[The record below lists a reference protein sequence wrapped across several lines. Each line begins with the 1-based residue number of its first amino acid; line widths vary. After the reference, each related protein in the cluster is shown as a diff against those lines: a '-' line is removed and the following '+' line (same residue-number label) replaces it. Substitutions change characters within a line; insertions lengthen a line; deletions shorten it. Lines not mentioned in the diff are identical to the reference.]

1 MAKAAPHPR
10 GLYLLFFTEMW
21 ERFSY
26 YGMRA
31 LLMTYMLNY
40 LLWQPERASG
50 VYKWYTSLVY
60 LTPLLGGLIADRL
73 LGLRNSIVIGGILM
87 AIGHFL
93 MAFESLPFFYAAL
106 GFLIAGNGFFK
117 PNISTMVGKMYP
129 KGDNRR
135 DGAFTIFYMGINLGA
150 FLSPL
155 VCAWLKQHYSFHY
168 GFAAAGIGMCV
179 GLTVFLVGQKRV
191 LADIAAAEV
200 VEKSAKAESEEAA
213 KEAAANE
220 QPTGSAYRDGKPEAE
235 GAEGAAGAD
244 GARGFAGGLA
254 MVYPFV
260 MILAALGIAGMYVSM
275 FLSGH
280 AKGTALI
287 MPVAFGGVFV
297 TMAVI
302 LLRLKGKEGD
312 KSKVI
317 FMLFC
322 FAVLFWMA
330 FEQAGNA
337 LSIWADQHTVLKVG
351 TFEYPAEY
359 FQSVNAVLIFILAPL
374 FTMFWIK
381 VWNPST
387 PVKMFVALLFM
398 TASFAAMV
406 AGAGSENSRESR
418 VKLAGGVPAG
428 VDVSK
433 LDAGRLRF
441 EGGELV
447 VKGVLPIFG
456 RNGAIAA
463 AVPESY
469 AKFVETLEDRTKGAT
484 KASPVTIELTTLP
497 EYFEP
502 IMTKNDEANGAAELV
517 GATVGPDGK
526 VTAGPGAKI
535 VFHFH
540 APVDEN
546 SKVSVLQCAASP
558 AWKTAIVELAKAS
571 QDSRVSGMWLFLS
584 YLLAT
589 LGELCLS
596 PVGLSMVTKLAPA
609 RFGSL
614 FMGVW
619 LLASS
624 VAQYVGGSI
633 GESWG
638 KVTPVSYFQLF
649 VGISVL
655 GAGVLFVFSR
665 PIRRLMHEVT

>member
-1 MAKAAPHPR
+1 M
-10 GLYLLFFTEMW
+10 
-21 ERFSY
+21 
-26 YGMRA
+26 
-31 LLMTYMLNY
+31 
-40 LLWQPERASG
+40 
-50 VYKWYTSLVY
+50 YKWYTSLVY

>member
-540 APVDEN
+540 TPVDEN